1 MFENVLTRV
10 SDSMI
15 GERLGGRG
23 ERRRGM
29 FWRDGSNVYKVERG
43 EN

>member
-23 ERRRGM
+23 ERRM